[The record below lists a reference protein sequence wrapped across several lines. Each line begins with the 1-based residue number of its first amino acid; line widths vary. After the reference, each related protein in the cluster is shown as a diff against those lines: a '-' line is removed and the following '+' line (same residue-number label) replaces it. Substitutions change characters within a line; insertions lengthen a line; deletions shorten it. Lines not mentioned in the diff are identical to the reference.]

1 MGHWE
6 PTVLLGQQ
14 QSLATSTTNLQNILV
29 STNNTNPQLASLVVL
44 LNQYSTLIP
53 QAIQTMLVV
62 NRYLDTLTQ
71 DAAGILLWAAQD
83 ATVTD
88 SVRSKR
94 LYMFSRIPHIDFL
107 ELAFH
112 LQRHQVHRH
121 QLVCHEC
128 CCDGYGKT

>member
-62 NRYLDTLTQ
+62 NRYLDILTQ

-94 LYMFSRIPHIDFL
+94 VHCFSRNPHIDFL

-112 LQRHQVHRH
+112 LQRH
-121 QLVCHEC
+121 
-128 CCDGYGKT
+128 